1 MQMSAASS
9 ASPDISQVSV
19 PDFFIV
25 GSPKTGTTALYEML
39 RERPQIYL
47 PKLKEPR
54 FLASDM
60 QPRSGHSR
68 GPQELGYPQT
78 LEEYLALFEDATPQQ
93 RVGEASAFYLWSQTA
108 ASSIAELQP
117 DARIIAILREPA
129 SFLRS
134 LHLLFLRWGVE
145 GEKDLRTAMSLES
158 ARREGKHIPR
168 HSHRPRLLQYSDHV
182 RYVDQ
187 LRRYEARF
195 PRDHMLVL
203 IYEDFHRDNETTV
216 RKVLQFLDAGDEA
229 PIDVKNVNVTTRSIR
244 SQRARYMLT
253 SIKRGQGP
261 IARSTK
267 ATVKAFT
274 TPRMRRSAALKIQ
287 SRLVRADAPP
297 PDESVMSELRQ
308 RFKPEVLALSEYLGR
323 DLVTLWGYDKVS
335 CADSS

>member
-1 MQMSAASS
+1 MQMPAASAAS
-9 ASPDISQVSV
+9 PDLSHARV

-60 QPRSGHSR
+60 QARSGHDR

-78 LEEYLALFEDATPQQ
+78 LQEYLALFEEARPEQ
-93 RVGEASAFYLWSQTA
+93 RVGEASAFYLWSETA
-108 ASSIAELQP
+108 AGNIAELQP

-145 GEKDLRTAMSLES
+145 GEKDLRKAVALERD
-158 ARREGKHIPR
+158 RREGKHIPR

-187 LRRYEARF
+187 LRRYDARF
-195 PRDHMLVL
+195 PRERMLIL
-203 IYEDFHRDNETTV
+203 IYEDFHRDNEGTV
-216 RKVLQFLDAGDEA
+216 RKVLEFLDAADET
-229 PIDVKNVNVTTRSIR
+229 PIDVKSVNVTTRSIR

-253 SIKRGQGP
+253 SLKRGQGP
-261 IARSTK
+261 VARSMK
-267 ATVKAFT
+267 ATVKALT
-274 TPRMRRSAALKIQ
+274 TPRMRRAAAIEIQ
-287 SRLVRADAPP
+287 TRLVRADAPP
-297 PDESVMSELRQ
+297 PDEGVMSELRE
-308 RFKPEVLALSEYLGR
+308 RFKGEVLALSEYLDR
-323 DLVTLWGYDKVS
+323 DLVKLWGYDNVK
-335 CADSS
+335 